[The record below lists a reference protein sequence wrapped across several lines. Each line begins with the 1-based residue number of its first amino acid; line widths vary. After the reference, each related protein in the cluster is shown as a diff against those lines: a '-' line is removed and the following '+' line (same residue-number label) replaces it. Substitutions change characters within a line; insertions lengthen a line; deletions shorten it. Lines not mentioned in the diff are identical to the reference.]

1 MLSSKLRLVCCA
13 LTLHA
18 LCCSVTIAQ
27 ASQPAAT
34 TTVPSVG
41 TPPPLTATATPLTG
55 DALDSALAR
64 RELAKKEQR
73 VFKLGF
79 SIGWR
84 QLLGSDETLRRDVV
98 INPATNFAHFEAMDH
113 GAVMASGVL
122 AVFPRKR
129 KAVCTGRCR
138 QGLGW
143 RFGFLANVKLA
154 TFGADEVTTFNQSI
168 EGGIGPMVRLS
179 DDFGMALTIE
189 RVFSRRARSFIVPG
203 QFVYDSAD
211 TLTRKPLTSLDP
223 TDSRFFVADNLT
235 AFSFKFVY
243 FLR

>member
-1 MLSSKLRLVCCA
+1 MLAANLRRLCAALAALPLVYSI
-13 LTLHA
+13 
-18 LCCSVTIAQ
+18 SVAQ
-27 ASQPAAT
+27 VLPVPAPPAAAVVSPP
-34 TTVPSVG
+34 VPPAS
-41 TPPPLTATATPLTG
+41 ATSISA
-55 DALDSALAR
+55 DSLDRMLAR
-64 RELAKKEQR
+64 RELANKEQR

-79 SIGWR
+79 SVGWR
-84 QLLGSDETLRRDVV
+84 QLTGSDESLKRDVV
-98 INPATNFAHFEAMDH
+98 IDPSTNFANFESIDH

-122 AVFPRKR
+122 AVFPKKR
-129 KAVCTGRCR
+129 TPSCTGRCR
-138 QGLGW
+138 QGNGW

-154 TFGADEVTTFNQSI
+154 TFGADEASTFNQSI
-168 EGGIGPMVRLS
+168 EGGLGPIVRFS

-189 RVFSRRARSFIVPG
+189 RVFSRRARSFVVPG

-223 TDSRFFVADNLT
+223 TDSRFFVSDNLT